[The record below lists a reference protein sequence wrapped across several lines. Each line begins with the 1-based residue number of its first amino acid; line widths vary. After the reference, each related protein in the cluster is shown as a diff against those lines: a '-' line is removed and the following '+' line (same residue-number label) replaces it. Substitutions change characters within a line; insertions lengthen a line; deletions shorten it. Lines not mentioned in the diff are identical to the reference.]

1 MASRLGAEYP
11 VEIETISK
19 PKAEFQTIEYAG
31 LDLPPA
37 PAIIVGED
45 ILVEGS
51 DVREEELVGAIRKH
65 LDLPTLEPEKK
76 GIIGRL
82 FDK

>member
-31 LDLPPA
+31 LDLPP
-37 PAIIVGED
+37 
-45 ILVEGS
+45 